1 MGAYAKMS
9 YLKTGVVSHATKVR
23 RLYKEACREIQSYY
37 HFRHLIRYQC
47 VLMRDRFDQN
57 KDVIDMVH
65 AKELL
70 KIGEAELEKNRHPQ
84 PMKFPNS
91 KGGVGFERDTISPD
105 WLLDTWHPAERAQ
118 YPEYFK
124 LREQRKKEFIELG
137 KEIWKARTSSLD
149 YCFFLLFCWADSVDC
164 FVS

>member
-1 MGAYAKMS
+1 MS
-9 YLKTGVVSHATKVR
+9 RNSVILSLQA
-23 RLYKEACREIQSYY
+23 SYSLPVCIDE
-37 HFRHLIRYQC
+37 RS
-47 VLMRDRFDQN
+47 FDQN

-124 LREQRKKEFIELG
+124 LREQRKKEFIEQWEKKYG
-137 KEIWKARTSSLD
+137 KPEPAH
-149 YCFFLLFCWADSVDC
+149 
-164 FVS
+164 